1 MFIIDIMKEK
11 IIVEDIPITLERKN
25 IKNMY
30 LRVLPPFGE
39 VKVSAPLFV
48 SDKDI
53 LDFIKSRKEWILKKQ
68 ELIKNNE
75 IKAPLKY
82 QSGETHYLWGN
93 KYT

>member
-1 MFIIDIMKEK
+1 MKEK
-11 IIVEDIPITLERKN
+11 IIIEDIPITLERKK

-53 LDFIKSRKEWILKKQ
+53 FDFSNDWEQFEKEYSPLTKIKLHLIL
-68 ELIKNNE
+68 
-75 IKAPLKY
+75 LK
-82 QSGETHYLWGN
+82 
-93 KYT
+93 